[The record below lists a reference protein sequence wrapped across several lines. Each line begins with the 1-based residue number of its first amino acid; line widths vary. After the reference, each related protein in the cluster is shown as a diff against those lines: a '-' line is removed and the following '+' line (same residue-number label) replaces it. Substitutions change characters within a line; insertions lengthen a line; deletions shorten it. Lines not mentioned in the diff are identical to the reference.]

1 MIMGESAAN
10 HFGNDFTPMCFA
22 PFLQIP
28 FGVSLLP
35 SIDPKEDAMSEQR
48 SEYIR
53 KLQKH
58 WEKQLDGKP
67 IPDDDKLQEWAL
79 LEIAAQ
85 LDELKQLLAQTRAL
99 RKAA

>member
-1 MIMGESAAN
+1 
-10 HFGNDFTPMCFA
+10 
-22 PFLQIP
+22 
-28 FGVSLLP
+28 
-35 SIDPKEDAMSEQR
+35 MSEQR

-67 IPDDDKLQEWAL
+67 IPDNDKLQEWAL

-85 LDELKQLLAQTRAL
+85 LDELKQLLAQTRDL
-99 RKAA
+99 REAA